1 MHGRSWDQ
9 IKGCLRDSVLY
20 SRRVHSLKV
29 RVSGCGPV
37 LVISVGRAVLPSTRT
52 TNVTALIGS
61 TLTTVLLVYG
71 IARFVAFRLGY
82 IHGKGQ
88 LGMYQPNAFD
98 RVNQIMSLPILLI
111 LVISSLASLFISALI
126 TFRVPNQRTLYG

>member
-1 MHGRSWDQ
+1 MYLVAGLCSLYLSVAPFFTSIHGPITGFRV
-9 IKGCLRDSVLY
+9 VLCT
-20 SRRVHSLKV
+20 
-29 RVSGCGPV
+29 GTV
-37 LVISVGRAVLPSTRT
+37 LLLTAAVLPSTRT

>member
-1 MHGRSWDQ
+1 V
-9 IKGCLRDSVLY
+9 VLCT
-20 SRRVHSLKV
+20 
-29 RVSGCGPV
+29 GTV
-37 LVISVGRAVLPSTRT
+37 LLLTAAVLPSTRT